1 MDREKPG
8 PYDDDAPRR
17 AANRRTV
24 IVLAL
29 VALAFYIGIM
39 VALVLK

>member
-1 MDREKPG
+1 MERDNPG
-8 PYDDDAPRR
+8 PHDNDARR

-24 IVLAL
+24 IILAL

-39 VALVLK
+39 VALVLKK